1 MKQNEYSAITDLC
14 GLARTRNLAGCLE
27 QAPAECG
34 IATEDSLP
42 MAAYGKFPQRSEDKK
57 PTPFRSSVVHEVI
70 VKVPQ
75 GVKTVKIEF
84 DSKQTAESTSGKASR
99 KKICD

>member
-1 MKQNEYSAITDLC
+1 M
-14 GLARTRNLAGCLE
+14 
-27 QAPAECG
+27 
-34 IATEDSLP
+34 AT
-42 MAAYGKFPQRSEDKK
+42 KK
-57 PTPFRSSVVHEVI
+57 VDEVI

-84 DSKQTAESTSGKASR
+84 DSKQTAESANGKATR